1 MLLFKIYI
9 VLMLSLL
16 SNLSEAKIPNA
27 MSGETNNNRKSK
39 VLLPRIIESSSYPSK
54 QEDRMIGISAA
65 AAVAAATKSSN
76 SAAQLKTSETLRGV
90 LCVIGGALCHLALGT
105 LYCWANFMSYSP
117 EKLRFFDGKAHPGK
131 TADAML
137 VIPLTMMAQALA
149 LPFGPTIVSK
159 IGASRT
165 LLLGSWIMALSVYL
179 ASFAQSLSV
188 FLAFY
193 SFVFGAGIGIAY
205 TAPMLAGY
213 KWLPQSKGLVSGGV
227 LAGFGMG
234 GFFFNLIG
242 TKLVNPKGLN
252 PVAGKFPGE
261 VYAGFGPMLR
271 KLAIIYA
278 ALTLVGSLLVTEP
291 KPTTVAT
298 KQTSSPS
305 SKAIKASAGPEGV
318 EVKEAL
324 KSNQFYLLWL
334 MILSS
339 ASAGLNVAS
348 AYKQFAGVSPALAG
362 DSFQA
367 LVGGLGALFN
377 GCGRLFWGGLSDKI
391 GFKNSF
397 VILTVVQTA
406 LQFLYPY
413 SGSSKVNM
421 NELYFVI
428 IVIIHGIFFL
438 SFSYSLFSLRQ
449 RVPLISCWLVP
460 LH

>member
-1 MLLFKIYI
+1 MLFKSLI
-9 VLMLSLL
+9 LMISLL
-16 SNLSEAKIPNA
+16 SSLTEGKLSAVEH
-27 MSGETNNNRKSK
+27 NNNRKNKIFSNK
-39 VLLPRIIESSSYPSK
+39 VSPRISTQNSLSTKQQNHLIEV
-54 QEDRMIGISAA
+54 SAA
-65 AAVAAATKSSN
+65 STN
-76 SAAQLKTSETLRGV
+76 SVVNKKAETLRGV
-90 LCVIGGALCHLALGT
+90 LCVVGGALCHLALGT

-117 EKLRFFDGKAHPGK
+117 EKLRFFDGKSHPGK

-137 VIPLTMMAQALA
+137 VIPLTMMAQAIA

-165 LLLGSWIMALSVYL
+165 LLLGCWIMALSVYL
-179 ASFAQSLSV
+179 ASYAQSLSV
-188 FLAFY
+188 FLALY

-252 PVAGKFPGE
+252 PVAGKFPSE

-271 KLAIIYA
+271 KLAVIYA

-291 KPTTVAT
+291 KPTPVVKST
-298 KQTSSPS
+298 TSS
-305 SKAIKASAGPEGV
+305 KGAKVAAGPDGV
-318 EVKEAL
+318 EVTEAL

-348 AYKQFAGVSPALAG
+348 AYKQFAGVSPVLAG

-413 SGSSKVNM
+413 SGASKVIY
-421 NELYFVI
+421 LY
-428 IVIIHGIFFL
+428 L
-438 SFSYSLFSLRQ
+438 
-449 RVPLISCWLVP
+449 
-460 LH
+460 

>member
-1 MLLFKIYI
+1 MLLKTL

-16 SNLSEAKIPNA
+16 SNLSEAKIRNA
-27 MSGETNNNRKSK
+27 VSYQSGETNTNNRKSK
-39 VLLPRIIESSSYPSK
+39 SFKVLPRIESYSSK
-54 QEDRMIGISAA
+54 QEDRLIGVSAA
-65 AAVAAATKSSN
+65 AAVTPSSSTSQLKSSD
-76 SAAQLKTSETLRGV
+76 SLRGV

-179 ASFAQSLSV
+179 ASFAKSLSV

-252 PVAGKFPGE
+252 PVAGKFPDE

-291 KPTTVAT
+291 KPIVVA
-298 KQTSSPS
+298 KQSS
-305 SKAIKASAGPEGV
+305 SKVTKAAAGPEGV
-318 EVKEAL
+318 EVSEAL
-324 KSNQFYLLWL
+324 KSNQF
-334 MILSS
+334 
-339 ASAGLNVAS
+339 
-348 AYKQFAGVSPALAG
+348 
-362 DSFQA
+362 
-367 LVGGLGALFN
+367 
-377 GCGRLFWGGLSDKI
+377 
-391 GFKNSF
+391 
-397 VILTVVQTA
+397 
-406 LQFLYPY
+406 
-413 SGSSKVNM
+413 
-421 NELYFVI
+421 
-428 IVIIHGIFFL
+428 
-438 SFSYSLFSLRQ
+438 
-449 RVPLISCWLVP
+449 
-460 LH
+460 

>member
-1 MLLFKIYI
+1 
-9 VLMLSLL
+9 MLSLL
-16 SNLSEAKIPNA
+16 SNVSEAKI
-27 MSGETNNNRKSK
+27 SGISQYSGDNNRKGKAFK
-39 VLLPRIIESSSYPSK
+39 VSPRTFDGPIKRDHVIEV
-54 QEDRMIGISAA
+54 SAA
-65 AAVAAATKSSN
+65 ASTRVATKAADKSN
-76 SAAQLKTSETLRGV
+76 DTLRGV
-90 LCVIGGALCHLALGT
+90 LCVVGGALCHLALGT

-149 LPFGPTIVSK
+149 LPFGPTVVNK

-179 ASFAQSLSV
+179 ASYAKSLSV

-193 SFVFGAGIGIAY
+193 AFVFGTGIGIAY

-252 PVAGKFPGE
+252 PVAGKFPDE
-261 VYAGFGPMLR
+261 VYAGFGSMLR
-271 KLAIIYA
+271 KLSVIYA
-278 ALTLVGSLLVTEP
+278 VLTLVGSLLVTEP
-291 KPTTVAT
+291 KPVPAI
-298 KQTSSPS
+298 KHSAS
-305 SKAIKASAGPEGV
+305 SKAIKASAGPDGV
-318 EVKEAL
+318 EVSDAL
-324 KSNQFYLLWL
+324 KSNQFYLLWF

-348 AYKQFAGVSPALAG
+348 AYKQFAGVSPALTG

-413 SGSSKVNM
+413 SGSAKVC
-421 NELYFVI
+421 
-428 IVIIHGIFFL
+428 IFNIL
-438 SFSYSLFSLRQ
+438 SLLDF
-449 RVPLISCWLVP
+449 
-460 LH
+460 